1 MNSSLK
7 ELHLQKCY
15 VTDWGCERLAEALE
29 HNSSLKLLDLSWC
42 ANYCTVLYTYSYS
55 YCTCTLQYTS
65 TVRRTFIA
73 VRSQQP
79 DHTRRQ

>member
-42 ANYCTVLYTYSYS
+42 ANY
-55 YCTCTLQYTS
+55 
-65 TVRRTFIA
+65 
-73 VRSQQP
+73 
-79 DHTRRQ
+79 